1 MTTMHPDSSSRRHRE
16 GKPAVGRPVLFVVL
30 LAIAAIGVLGLLVA
44 GPSIAVP
51 LALVTAAGLMG
62 LVAFAWAVAGP
73 RL

>member
-1 MTTMHPDSSSRRHRE
+1 MMHPDSSPSHHHE

-30 LAIAAIGVLGLLVA
+30 LAVAALGVMGLLVA
-44 GPSIAVP
+44 GPSITLP
-51 LALVTAAGLMG
+51 LAIASAAALMV